1 MEAVSGGP
9 HNTRT
14 LDAPS
19 TIGARS
25 SGGKVR
31 NVKDQPLLVASDIDG
46 TIISSQDRVLPRV
59 QEALSKAKDRGVEI
73 ALATGRPH
81 RWVEPVLEQL
91 PVRPVCVC
99 ANGAV
104 LYDSTYH
111 RIVKAHEIVPEA
123 LTQIVEAA
131 REALADR
138 GGVHVAVERAG
149 TGDAFDDDPRE
160 MFVVTPG
167 YFHLWGTREFGEQ
180 REERALSQPAIKLL
194 LRNTSLT
201 AAEMYDAVAPVVDPA
216 LGHVTYSMEAGIL
229 EVAPPGISKAH
240 GVAELAAMHG
250 VPQDRVLCFGDMP
263 NDIEMLRWAGWGV
276 AMGNAEDAVKE
287 AADEVTATNDDGGVA
302 DVLERWF
309 SLS

>member
-1 MEAVSGGP
+1 MKE
-9 HNTRT
+9 
-14 LDAPS
+14 
-19 TIGARS
+19 
-25 SGGKVR
+25 K
-31 NVKDQPLLVASDIDG
+31 PLLVASDIDG

-59 QEALSKAKDRGVEI
+59 QEALTQAAESGVEI

-81 RWVEPVLEQL
+81 RWIEPVLEQL

-104 LYDSTYH
+104 LYDSKYH
-111 RIVKAHEIVPEA
+111 RIVKAHELQPEA
-123 LTQIVEAA
+123 LTEIVRAA

-138 GGVHVAVERAG
+138 GGVNVAVERAG

-180 REERALSQPAIKLL
+180 REERALEEPAIKLL
-194 LRNTSLT
+194 LRNTALG
-201 AAEMYDAVAPVVDPA
+201 AEEMYEAVAAAVDPE
-216 LGHVTYSMEAGIL
+216 LGHVTYSMDAGIL

-240 GVAELAAMHG
+240 GVAELAQMHG
-250 VPQDRVLCFGDMP
+250 VPQERVLCFGDMP

-276 AMGNAEDAVKE
+276 AMGNAREPVKE
-287 AADEVTATNDDGGVA
+287 AADEVTSTNDEGGVA